1 MIRPSSKSGFTLLEM
16 LVASLLLGMLVSIL
30 TMVFNSSSIAWRTGK
45 AGVAQLS
52 KLRRQMSFAQHR
64 ADNLLPRVNAAQAN
78 NELGF
83 VISPWCTERK
93 NGGKFLRT
101 RAVQRITSSSL
112 GLRDSLNF
120 STLESDVD
128 NLGGAS
134 YPWLK
139 LGNLEKLKLGS
150 ASSYT
155 VGVLSCGPDGKRET
169 EDDNITTWPEIVE

>member
-64 ADNLLPRVNAAQAN
+64 ADNLLPRVNASQADN
-78 NELGF
+78 GLGF

-101 RAVQRITSSSL
+101 RAVQRVEASKL
-112 GLRDSLNF
+112 GLQGSLNF
-120 STLESDVD
+120 STLKSDED

-134 YPWLK
+134 TPWQQ

-155 VGVLSCGPDGKRET
+155 VGVLSLGPDGKRDT
-169 EDDNITTWPEIVE
+169 EDDITTWPERVE